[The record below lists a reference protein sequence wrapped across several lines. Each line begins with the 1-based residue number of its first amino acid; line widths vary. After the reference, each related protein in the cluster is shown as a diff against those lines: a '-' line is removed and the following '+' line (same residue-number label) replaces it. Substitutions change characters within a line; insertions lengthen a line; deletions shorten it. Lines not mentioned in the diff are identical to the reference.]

1 MGSCLAS
8 IEAAG
13 VDDVTRKSQANNN
26 NSHTSLS
33 NVDASVTRPSLRL
46 TLLVAGVTC
55 LSLRPSHSLLYMPE
69 SAHGMTDLPQ
79 GSQPSARAFR
89 RASSFGP
96 VVSLRVVRFA
106 GWRAGEGRSS
116 QRSTSALLDGG
127 QARIGRHSAAQQ
139 VRRSSLNFILPSSGD
154 RAALCSTAS
163 SAGSP
168 KPDADGSTD
177 GVDQHS

>member
-1 MGSCLAS
+1 
-8 IEAAG
+8 
-13 VDDVTRKSQANNN
+13 VTRKSQANNNN

-46 TLLVAGVTC
+46 ILLVAGVTC

-127 QARIGRHSAAQQ
+127 QASVFECGRSNEHTNIRSRTSRISHAGVTLLNGRH
-139 VRRSSLNFILPSSGD
+139 
-154 RAALCSTAS
+154 
-163 SAGSP
+163 
-168 KPDADGSTD
+168 
-177 GVDQHS
+177 